1 MFLMPSLGIYA
12 LALGLVCGGLIE
24 LIILGISLKKQKIPL
39 LPKWN
44 KFDHNLQEI
53 ASQYAPIAAGSF
65 LMCSTN
71 LVDQSMAATLA
82 AGSVSAL
89 SYADRIIALPL
100 SLTTLAL
107 GTAVIP
113 YFSKTIAKRE
123 WTQVQYTFRYY
134 LKLIFLIG
142 IPLAMLLFFGSNT
155 IVRALFER
163 GSFTSSDTA
172 IVAPIQASY
181 ALQIP
186 FYIAS
191 ILVVRLVNSLGIN
204 HILAWGSAINL
215 SVNIIANYVFL
226 KLFGIKGI
234 ALSTSLVY
242 VVSFVFLF
250 IISQRHLNK
259 IIKSEQ

>member
-1 MFLMPSLGIYA
+1 MFLIPSLGIYA
-12 LALGLVCGGLIE
+12 LALGLICSGLIE

-113 YFSKTIAKRE
+113 YFSKTIAKKE

-215 SVNIIANYVFL
+215 SA
-226 KLFGIKGI
+226 
-234 ALSTSLVY
+234 
-242 VVSFVFLF
+242 VSYT
-250 IISQRHLNK
+250 HLTLPT
-259 IIKSEQ
+259 IYSV